1 MKFNSLMQN
10 KKLIIEYDGT
20 DFCGWQR
27 QPNVRTVQADIEAA
41 LEKILQHPI
50 TLIGSGR
57 TDVGVHALGQVAHV
71 KIEREIKSQELLR
84 SLNGVL
90 PLDIR
95 IRAVETV
102 ADDFHA
108 RFCAKSRFYWY
119 RIAKFQLAVERQY
132 VWFYGSALD
141 VEKMNEAASLFIGT
155 HDFRS
160 FSKLNK
166 ELDNFDCT
174 VSEAEW
180 IETENELWF
189 NITANR
195 FLHKMVRTMV
205 GTLVDVGRDK
215 LPVTEITK
223 ILMEK
228 NREEAGITAP
238 SHGLFLLKV
247 EY

>member
-1 MKFNSLMQN
+1 MQN

-27 QPNVRTVQADIEAA
+27 QPDVRTVQADIEAA

-71 KIEREIKSQELLR
+71 IVEKEISSPELQR

-90 PLDIR
+90 PPDIR
-95 IRAVETV
+95 IRTVETV

-108 RFCAKSRFYWY
+108 RFSAKSRFYRY
-119 RIAKFQLAVERQY
+119 RIAKFQRAVERQY

-141 VEKMNEAASLFIGT
+141 VEKMNKVAKVFVGT

-180 IETENELWF
+180 IETDNELWF

-195 FLHKMVRTMV
+195 FLHKMVRTIV
-205 GTLVDVGRDK
+205 GTLVDVGRNK
-215 LPVTEITK
+215 LPGTEIEK
-223 ILMEK
+223 ILKAK

-238 SHGLFLLKV
+238 AHGLFLLKV